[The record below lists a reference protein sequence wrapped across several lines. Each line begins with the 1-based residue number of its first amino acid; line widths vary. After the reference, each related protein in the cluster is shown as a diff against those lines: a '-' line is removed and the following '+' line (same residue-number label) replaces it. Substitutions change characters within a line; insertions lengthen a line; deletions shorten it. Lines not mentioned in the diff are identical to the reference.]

1 MMQATCL
8 SKLDLFFIGLS
19 PSHDPSCE
27 FVELT
32 QLTLFLNDFFKM
44 NSICNDYRRGIKG
57 RRGRRRLV
65 WVEKESYWWNNLLG
79 LFLFLLFF

>member
-1 MMQATCL
+1 M
-8 SKLDLFFIGLS
+8 D
-19 PSHDPSCE
+19 
-27 FVELT
+27 
-32 QLTLFLNDFFKM
+32 
-44 NSICNDYRRGIKG
+44 SICNDYRRGIKG